1 MYTSVFLYCILETYL
16 KPQISQ
22 ISQISQ
28 MINLDIKNLR
38 NLRNLRLKKGGKVQL
53 LYHQVMLMVFRNPR
67 LSRTLSFA
75 GSPVAGPKR

>member
-16 KPQISQ
+16 KPQIT
-22 ISQISQ
+22 QISQ
-28 MINLDIKNLR
+28 MNNLDIMNLR

-53 LYHQVMLMVFRNPR
+53 LYHQVMLTVFRNPR